1 MFENAGEK
9 IIKKKI
15 RQILTALLVAVMLIG
30 VAPIGFSTNAKAA
43 TNGHTQADAVA
54 WASSK
59 VGTVVGGSVECVA
72 FAREYYSYL
81 GYSVRGNG
89 KDYEN
94 NVMDGWSRTYYYS
107 GYVPQP

>member
-1 MFENAGEK
+1 MNKG
-9 IIKKKI
+9 IKH
-15 RQILTALLVAVMLIG
+15 LLAFVMAVLLVITAI
-30 VAPIGFSTNAKAA
+30 PIGISTNAKAA

-94 NVMDGWSRTYYYS
+94 NVMDG
-107 GYVPQP
+107 